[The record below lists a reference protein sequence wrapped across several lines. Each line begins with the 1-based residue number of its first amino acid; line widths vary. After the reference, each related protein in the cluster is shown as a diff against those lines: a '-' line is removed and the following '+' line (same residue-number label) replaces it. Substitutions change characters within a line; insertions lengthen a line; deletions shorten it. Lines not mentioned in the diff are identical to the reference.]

1 MRIDIYLASARVL
14 KTRSMVKSAVDENM
28 GYLNGRPSK
37 AAANIKIDDIIE
49 VDTPRFYKKIR
60 VIAIPAKNMRKAES
74 ANLYESL
81 EDRKK
86 ELF

>member
-1 MRIDIYLASARVL
+1 MRLDIYLAQARIL
-14 KTRSMVKSAVDENM
+14 KSRSLVKTAIDEGM
-28 GYLNGRPSK
+28 IFLNGQRAK

-49 VDTPRFYKKIR
+49 VDIPRFYKKIK
-60 VIAIPAKNMRKAES
+60 ILALPGKNMRKAEAS
-74 ANLYESL
+74 ELYESL